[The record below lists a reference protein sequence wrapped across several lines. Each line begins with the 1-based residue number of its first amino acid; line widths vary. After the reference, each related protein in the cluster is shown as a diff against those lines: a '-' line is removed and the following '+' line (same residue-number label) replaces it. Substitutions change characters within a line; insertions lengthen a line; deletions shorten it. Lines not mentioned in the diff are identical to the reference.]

1 MKVREGRREVRRG
14 IKSCCVQRAAETDPT
29 VTSGYLL
36 LHPPSLPSSSCL
48 SPSPSS
54 CLPTPHLF
62 QEVVLDVASGR
73 VSLEVKV
80 NIHVLAKPTG
90 IIIPIGLGVSKCLHD
105 LIGPN
110 QHVGHPARAGMV
122 G

>member
-1 MKVREGRREVRRG
+1 MDEGERREVRRG

-29 VTSGYLL
+29 VTSGYRTPLPL
-36 LHPPSLPSSSCL
+36 SPPPPPSL
-48 SPSPSS
+48 PSPSS

-90 IIIPIGLGVSKCLHD
+90 IIIPIGLGISKCLHD